1 MIRRTLALTFVTAAT
16 LIGSAVEAKLA
27 ITFKSAEVSLPQS
40 SRTLPNAP
48 AVASVCLACHS
59 AGMIL
64 NQPALPKT
72 TWEAEVN
79 KMRNFYKA
87 PVAAQDVPAIVDY
100 LVAIKGPK

>member
-1 MIRRTLALTFVTAAT
+1 MPACKAAT
-16 LIGSAVEAKLA
+16 GWHGLRRLPC
-27 ITFKSAEVSLPQS
+27 LPQS
-40 SRTLPNAP
+40 SRTLPNASP
-48 AVASVCLACHS
+48 VASVCLACHS

-72 TWEAEVN
+72 SREAEVN

-87 PVAAQDVPAIVDY
+87 PVAEQDVPAIVDY